1 MEGSLLYRA
10 EQCVRGSE
18 KSSKVMEVSSVCEA
32 VRKSSRVMEVS
43 SVCEAVRKVV
53 SRWKGVLSVDGS
65 ELSEKRKRIGS
76 QDDFSG
82 ELLRRKAR

>member
-1 MEGSLLYRA
+1 MEGSLLYRV

-18 KSSKVMEVSSVCEA
+18 KSSKVTEVSSVCEA

-53 SRWKGVLSVDGS
+53 SRW
-65 ELSEKRKRIGS
+65 R
-76 QDDFSG
+76 
-82 ELLRRKAR
+82 

>member
-1 MEGSLLYRA
+1 MERSLLYRV

-32 VRKSSRVMEVS
+32 VRKSWGVMEVS

-53 SRWKGVLSVDGS
+53 SRW
-65 ELSEKRKRIGS
+65 R
-76 QDDFSG
+76 
-82 ELLRRKAR
+82 